1 MNHERA
7 TTPALFVTARQWGC
21 RPAFYQTDPL
31 RDKPPNTNHQF
42 DWMCNQ
48 NTNTRLQKSKLFW
61 RQRVA
66 LLVFSLTI
74 FILFL
79 SISVNLS
86 TPSIVSSLRNW
97 CDQGFWL
104 QVFHAWK
111 KIRDRQSL
119 GSKYSESQ
127 PAYSLLAAAENG
139 TKLLLPPVWW
149 KSAASQELKQRTVRS
164 SGRRLLLLS
173 KYKTKLSSLH
183 GGPVTQRDVHA
194 SVCFTVS
201 LNMSCCIGQCFNFL
215 SN

>member
-111 KIRDRQSL
+111 KKKPETDKVWALNTPSP
-119 GSKYSESQ
+119 S
-127 PAYSLLAAAENG
+127 PP
-139 TKLLLPPVWW
+139 TVCWLLLKMAP
-149 KSAASQELKQRTVRS
+149 SCCC
-164 SGRRLLLLS
+164 LLS
-173 KYKTKLSSLH
+173 GENLQLLKSSSREQWEARAGDYFYSVNTKPNF
-183 GGPVTQRDVHA
+183 PVCMEVQ
-194 SVCFTVS
+194 
-201 LNMSCCIGQCFNFL
+201 
-215 SN
+215 